1 MNPIS
6 ELIKNLADQ
15 HGRNRHNLLPIL
27 QGVVEQEK
35 YLSEYSMIEIARELD
50 IPTSEVFGTATFY
63 SFLEHKKMGRYI
75 IRICKTITCAMKGK
89 NQVLLAIEDMLKIG
103 VGETTADGNFS
114 LLQTNC
120 LGFCHMAPAMLINND
135 VFTELTP
142 EKVREILSFY
152 MNKKREGGLNDS
164 QLST

>member
-1 MNPIS
+1 MDTVS

-50 IPTSEVFGTATFY
+50 LPASEVFGTATFY
-63 SFLEHKKMGRYI
+63 SFLEYKKMGSYI
-75 IRICKTITCAMKGK
+75 IRVCKTITCSMKGK
-89 NQVLLAIEDMLKIG
+89 NQVLLAIKDMLKID
-103 VGETTADGNFS
+103 VGETTADGIFS

-120 LGFCHMAPAMLINND
+120 LGFCHKAPAMLINNEVYTD
-135 VFTELTP
+135 LTP
-142 EKVREILSFY
+142 EKVREIIHSYL
-152 MNKKREGGLNDS
+152 NRKKEGGSHDN
-164 QLST
+164 

>member
-1 MNPIS
+1 MKPIT

-15 HGRNRHNLLPIL
+15 HGRNRNSLLPIL

-50 IPTSEVFGTATFY
+50 LPAAEVFGTATFY
-63 SFLEHKKMGRYI
+63 SFLEYKKMGKYI
-75 IRICKTITCAMKGK
+75 IRICKTITCSMKGE
-89 NQVLLAIEDMLKIG
+89 NQVLLAIEDMLKIN

-120 LGFCHMAPAMLINND
+120 LGFCHKAPAMLINNE
-135 VFTELTP
+135 VYTELTP
-142 EKVREILSFY
+142 EKVRDILTMY
-152 MNKKREGGLNDS
+152 INKKSEGGSNDN
-164 QLST
+164 

>member
-1 MNPIS
+1 MNPVAD
-6 ELIKNLADQ
+6 LIKNLADQ

-50 IPTSEVFGTATFY
+50 LPASEVFGTATFY

-75 IRICKTITCAMKGK
+75 IRICKTITCSMKGK
-89 NQVLLAIEDMLKIG
+89 NQVLLAIEDMLKIN

-120 LGFCHMAPAMLINND
+120 LGFCHMAPAMLINNE
-135 VFTELTP
+135 VYTELTP
-142 EKVREILSFY
+142 EKVREILSAFI
-152 MNKKREGGLNDS
+152 NKKKEGEAHDNK
-164 QLST
+164 LST